1 MDKHLFNC
9 PCMFG
14 LESVLSGEI
23 KRLGGENIVTTDGKV
38 SFSGNTDMIARAN
51 INLRTAERVLL
62 VLGSFK
68 ATSFSEL
75 FDKTK
80 ELPWERY
87 ILKDYAFPV
96 KGYSLNSKLFSIPDC
111 QKIIKKAIVSRLSE
125 KYRISWFEET
135 GALAQVQFSIFKD
148 TATLMIDTSGYA
160 LHKRGYRKVSNLAP
174 LKETL
179 AAGIIDFARVR
190 SGKPVYDPFCG
201 SGTFLIESA
210 LRATNTAPGLLRP
223 FQAMRW
229 NWIDKK
235 IWFSAKDEAR
245 DNITPNP
252 DFVCFGSDI
261 DPEAVNLTL
270 ENARAAGVEKYIRV
284 SVSDIK
290 DFSPK
295 TREGIIFSNP
305 PYGERLLD
313 IKAAE
318 NIYKT
323 MGKVFPD
330 ENFSKY
336 IISANEDFESL
347 YGKKAN
353 KNRKLFNGSLRC
365 RVYMYY

>member
-1 MDKHLFNC
+1 MDKHQFIA

-14 LESVLSGEI
+14 LESVLAGEI
-23 KRLGGENIVTTDGKV
+23 KRLGGEDVQSSDGKV
-38 SFSGNTDMIARAN
+38 SFSGDTSMIARAN

-87 ILKDYAFPV
+87 ISKDNAFPV

-111 QKIIKKAIVSRLSE
+111 QKIIKKAVVSRLSK
-125 KYRISWFEET
+125 KYHLSWFEET
-135 GALAQVQFSIFKD
+135 GPLTQIQFSIFKD

-160 LHKRGYRKVSNLAP
+160 LHKRGYRKQSNAAP
-174 LKETL
+174 IKETL
-179 AAGIIDFARVR
+179 AAGIIDIARAR
-190 SGKPVYDPFCG
+190 SAAAVYDPFCG

-235 IWFSAKDEAR
+235 VWYDAKDEAKSQ
-245 DNITPNP
+245 IIKSP
-252 DFVCFGSDI
+252 DFMAFGSDI
-261 DPEAVNLTL
+261 DPEAVSLTL
-270 ENARAAGVEKYIRV
+270 ENARAAGVGPYVKA
-284 SVSDIK
+284 SVLDVK
-290 DFSPK
+290 DFKPQ
-295 TREGIIFSNP
+295 TQNGIIFANP

-313 IKAAE
+313 IKEA
-318 NIYKT
+318 NRLYRV
-323 MGKVFPD
+323 MGEVFPK
-330 ENFSKY
+330 ENFPHY
-336 IISANEDFESL
+336 IVSASEDFEEIF
-347 YGKKAN
+347 GRKAT
-353 KNRKLFNGSLRC
+353 KNRKLFNGSIRC